1 MPDAFEV
8 NTERETTLF
17 EIATEVY
24 FPPANLKKKERNTDP
39 ESLKQIHFHCTR
51 FTFNRFNPSVPHLA
65 AERGTEQST
74 LCSAPG

>member
-24 FPPANLKKKERNTDP
+24 FPPANLKKKEKKDRP
-39 ESLKQIHFHCTR
+39 LK
-51 FTFNRFNPSVPHLA
+51 S
-65 AERGTEQST
+65 
-74 LCSAPG
+74 